1 MFADLNGPSTHGI
14 HSTESYAEFLVQLA
28 LLTPIKSELY
38 ENLT

>member
-1 MFADLNGPSTHGI
+1 MFVDLNGSSIHGI

-28 LLTPIKSELY
+28 PLTPIKSELN